1 MSYSELLHV
10 LPRLYRRGFL
20 KKDTPT
26 HAQINEILSN
36 AQKVKASGIH
46 PLEVFIHMKNFEKGG
61 K

>member
-1 MSYSELLHV
+1 MSLSEV
-10 LPRLYRRGFL
+10 LQALPKLYKLGFL

-26 HAQINEILSN
+26 QALINETLTN
-36 AQKVKASGIH
+36 VEKVKASGIH